1 METEPRGIESDKSS
15 KDMASLRNLVSTR
28 NFHFLILGFHSLLL
42 EKAHAN
48 EINHDIHLANA
59 LF

>member
-1 METEPRGIESDKSS
+1 MFCKMQENFGVTIMIIPNTKKVNVG
-15 KDMASLRNLVSTR
+15 LRL
-28 NFHFLILGFHSLLL
+28 HFVILGFGSLQL
-42 EKAHAN
+42 KIAFAN